1 MSIKTIE
8 SLITAVPDFPKPG
21 ILFRDITP
29 LLADA
34 DGLTQTASLMAE
46 RIKEKGLKPTIITGP
61 ESRGFIFGVALAKH
75 LSIGFVPI
83 RKPGK
88 LPRAIHACE
97 YELEYGADRLEVHQ
111 DAFSNNDQ
119 VLLVDD
125 LLATGGT
132 ASACV
137 ELVRKAGTNV
147 LGSLFV
153 IELNGLNG
161 RDKMPQDIFID
172 SLVQYD

>member
-1 MSIKTIE
+1 MSITTIE
-8 SLITAVPDFPKPG
+8 SLIAAVPDFPKPG
-21 ILFRDITP
+21 ILFRDVTP

-34 DGLTQTASLMAE
+34 NGLTQTASLMAK
-46 RIKEKGLKPTIITGP
+46 RIKERALKPTIIAGP

-88 LPRAIHACE
+88 LPRAVHTCE
-97 YELEYGADRLEVHQ
+97 YELEYGTDRLEVHQ
-111 DAFSNNDQ
+111 DAFTVNDQ

-132 ASACV
+132 ASACI
-137 ELVRKAGTNV
+137 ELVRKAGANV

-153 IELNGLNG
+153 IELNELKG
-161 RDKMPQDIFID
+161 RDKMPKDVFID
-172 SLVQYD
+172 SLIKYD